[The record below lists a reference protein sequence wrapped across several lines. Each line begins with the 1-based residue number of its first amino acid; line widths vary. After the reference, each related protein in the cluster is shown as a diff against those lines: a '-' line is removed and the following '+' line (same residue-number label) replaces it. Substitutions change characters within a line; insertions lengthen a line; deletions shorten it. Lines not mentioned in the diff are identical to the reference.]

1 MYVLQHKTY
10 NQVEST
16 PALKTGQPLSVDPLT
31 VTDGR
36 TRSWGPACEWQ
47 MPNHQCSCC
56 CCVVVTPL
64 SALFLSCMCG
74 IFQPFSLWTFENSDF
89 SGKLA
94 VQKRAIILAK
104 SILKMPNQCYC
115 VLQLSEA
122 RSSQHNRSCDYNAD
136 NRTTLTFLENPA
148 IAKQF
153 CLRFW
158 QLGVIMWCWAV
169 GTFL

>member
-1 MYVLQHKTY
+1 MADAKPPMLLRSSYSSERT
-10 NQVEST
+10 
-16 PALKTGQPLSVDPLT
+16 LSVMHVWQFSTLFPVYIKKLRFFWKI
-31 VTDGR
+31 GR
-36 TRSWGPACEWQ
+36 
-47 MPNHQCSCC
+47 
-56 CCVVVTPL
+56 
-64 SALFLSCMCG
+64 
-74 IFQPFSLWTFENSDF
+74 I
-89 SGKLA
+89 K
-94 VQKRAIILAK
+94 KREFILAK

-169 GTFL
+169 GTLL